1 MKKIFTLIELLVS
14 TTCKI
19 CVLPLHLLKKIYK
32 NITSLLPQGSTSRL
46 TLSSSSHHHTAKPC
60 FTQSAFTLI
69 ELLVV
74 IAIIA
79 ILAGMLLPALNK
91 ARAKAR
97 AINCTNN
104 LKQIGTGLAL
114 YGSDNS
120 DFLPRWD
127 NPVDTYP
134 NKLYGGSQALG
145 DYLGVAN
152 GYTTTLKGLFWCP
165 AVAQLCGLDGTALT
179 IPAGVKYFT
188 GYQATV
194 AEAKTTGKVSGYWRH
209 YGNQAGDPL
218 NISVLGQVRLTETNG
233 SSVLLTNPLSG
244 LAVSGGKL
252 SAASVLMPS
261 YINQTVGTDI
271 HKRRPS
277 FNHENRENFLLA
289 NGAVE
294 SHALGIACDTTG
306 DKAWVLR

>member
-1 MKKIFTLIELLVS
+1 
-14 TTCKI
+14 
-19 CVLPLHLLKKIYK
+19 
-32 NITSLLPQGSTSRL
+32 
-46 TLSSSSHHHTAKPC
+46 
-60 FTQSAFTLI
+60 
-69 ELLVV
+69 
-74 IAIIA
+74 
-79 ILAGMLLPALNK
+79 MLLPALNK

-97 AINCTNN
+97 AINCANN

-114 YGSDNS
+114 YGGDHN

-127 NPVDTYP
+127 SPVDNFP
-134 NKLYGGSQALG
+134 NKLYCGTQVLG
-145 DYLGVAN
+145 DYLGN
-152 GYTTTLKGLFWCP
+152 SQGYTSTLTGLFWCP
-165 AVAQLCGLDGTALT
+165 AVVQLCGFDGTPLT
-179 IPAGVKYFT
+179 LTANLKYFT

-244 LAVSGGKL
+244 LAIAGGKL

-261 YINQTVGTDI
+261 FINQTVGSDI

-277 FNHENRENFLLA
+277 FNHENRDNFLLA

-294 SHALGIACDTTG
+294 SHPLGVDCDTTG
-306 DKAWVLR
+306 NNAWVLR